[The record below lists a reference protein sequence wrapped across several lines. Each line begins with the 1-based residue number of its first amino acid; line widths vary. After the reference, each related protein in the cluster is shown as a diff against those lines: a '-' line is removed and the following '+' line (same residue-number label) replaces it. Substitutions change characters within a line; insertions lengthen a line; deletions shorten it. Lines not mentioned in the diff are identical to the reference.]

1 MNEKDKELIFNERY
15 NIVRKSN
22 ELVNANT
29 MMLSSQQQKILL
41 YLISQ
46 IKPYDEK
53 FKFYE
58 FSIQDY
64 CKVAG
69 IDYQSGYNYASIKE
83 SIKQLRDKS
92 MWIKLNKD
100 GDETLICWIEKP
112 IINQQKGIIK
122 IKFDEDLKPYRLQL
136 KSNFTSFELINVLG
150 LNSKYSIALYQ
161 LILSRQYNKLSEY
174 QFTMP
179 IEELKKKLGIITE
192 MNGSHFNNDVIKPA
206 LKEINQKTD
215 KNVSSALC
223 DKSGRAYKSISFT
236 ISSKNLDERIDVTA
250 EILSSLNKYLE
261 TDEKN

>member
-1 MNEKDKELIFNERY
+1 MNEKDKELVYNERY

-122 IKFDEDLKPYRLQL
+122 IKFDEDLKPYLLQL

-161 LILSRQYNKLSEY
+161 LILSR
-174 QFTMP
+174 
-179 IEELKKKLGIITE
+179 
-192 MNGSHFNNDVIKPA
+192 
-206 LKEINQKTD
+206 
-215 KNVSSALC
+215 
-223 DKSGRAYKSISFT
+223 
-236 ISSKNLDERIDVTA
+236 
-250 EILSSLNKYLE
+250 
-261 TDEKN
+261 